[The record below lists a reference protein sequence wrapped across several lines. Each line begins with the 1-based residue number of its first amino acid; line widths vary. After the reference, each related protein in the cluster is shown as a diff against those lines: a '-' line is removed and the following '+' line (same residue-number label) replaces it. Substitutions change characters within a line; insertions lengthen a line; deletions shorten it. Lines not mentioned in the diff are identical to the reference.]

1 MITGVGILSHL
12 LACTGFAGLA
22 VYVLWKRQQSAES
35 LWLGLAC
42 LMTALWAGILVFGGR
57 FGGGIAVLVS
67 PAETLRTAAWILALA
82 MLLSP
87 TWHLRQR
94 VNSSFVIAVAL
105 GVVLAVQVAIDL
117 IVGVGGF
124 AEPDSP
130 LIVQLSLMARLT
142 TAIGGLVLVHNLY
155 LNSAPASRWSI
166 QLLCIGLAVLFAYD
180 LNMYTLAF
188 LGAGQSFDLFN
199 ARGLIT
205 VLTLPLIALS
215 ARRNPLLKIQ
225 ISRQIAFQTLSLGII
240 GGYLV
245 LMSIAAYGLGLVSGD
260 WGRLFQISV
269 PVAMGIFAAVVLFSG
284 RFRASARVWIN
295 KNFFAYKYDYREEWL
310 RLISTVSRTDAA
322 YGSLAERVVQSVCNI
337 VESPG
342 GALYVPDGEG
352 GFGLAERWNYRALTA
367 QSIEGQEALTQFLGE
382 RGRVI
387 LVDELRDGIGDYGGV
402 VLPSEL
408 LADPDAWLIV
418 PLLHLES
425 LAGLVLVQRSKAAS
439 VFNWEDFDLLR
450 TAGRQAASYIAEAA
464 SQSALSEA
472 QKFDEF
478 NRRFAFI
485 MHDIKNLVSQLS
497 LVARNAERH
506 AESAEFRRDMV
517 ATLRSS
523 VDKMND
529 MLARLAQHNTARGDE
544 TNVIDLTGIVG
555 TVVAEKRTLHP
566 ALNLE
571 MPAEPVH
578 VRADPHR
585 IEQVFVHLLQNAI
598 DASAPDMA
606 IEVRLTVAKDQV
618 RIDVIDSGSGMSAA
632 FVRDDLFKP
641 FRSTKTGG
649 FGIGAY
655 EAREIVRASGG
666 RLDVASREGEG
677 TIFSVILPLAAG
689 TAKETQA

>member
-1 MITGVGILSHL
+1 MITGVGIISHL
-12 LACTGFAGLA
+12 LACVGFAGLA
-22 VYVLWKRQQSAES
+22 VYILWQRRQSAES

-42 LMTALWAGILVFGGR
+42 LMTALWAGLLVFGGR
-57 FGGGIAVLVS
+57 FGGGIAALVS
-67 PAETLRTAAWILALA
+67 PAETLRTAAWIMALA

-87 TWHLRQR
+87 TWYLRKR
-94 VNSSFVIAVAL
+94 ANSSFVIAVVL
-105 GVVLAVQVAIDL
+105 GVVLAVQFGIDL
-117 IVGVGGF
+117 NVGMGGF
-124 AEPDSP
+124 ATPQSP
-130 LIVQLSLMARLT
+130 LIVQMSLMARLT

-188 LGAGQSFDLFN
+188 LGAGQSLDLFN

-205 VLTLPLIALS
+205 ALTLPLLALS
-215 ARRNPLLKIQ
+215 LQRNPLLKIQ
-225 ISRQIAFQTLSLGII
+225 ISRQIAFQTLSLGLI

-245 LMSIAAYGLGLVSGD
+245 LMSIAAYGLGFVGGD

-269 PVAMGIFAAVVLFSG
+269 PVAMGILAAVVLFSG

-342 GALYVPDGEG
+342 GALYIPDGQG
-352 GFGLAERWNYRALTA
+352 GFGLAERWNYRSLSAHV
-367 QSIEGQEALTQFLGE
+367 INGQEALTQFLGE

-402 VLPSEL
+402 VLPPDL

-497 LVARNAERH
+497 LVTRNAERH
-506 AESAEFRRDMV
+506 SESAEFRRDMLV
-517 ATLRSS
+517 TLRSS

-529 MLARLAQHNTARGDE
+529 MLARLAQHNTARGEEPTIFDLVG
-544 TNVIDLTGIVG
+544 VIDDA
-555 TVVAEKRTLHP
+555 VAVKRDLHP
-566 ALNLE
+566 ALE
-571 MPAEPVH
+571 WDRPPDPVP
-578 VRADPHR
+578 VSADANR
-585 IEQVFVHLLQNAI
+585 MEQVFVHLLQNAI
-598 DASAPDMA
+598 DASTPDA
-606 IEVRLTVAKDQV
+606 KIQVRMSRRADLV
-618 RIDVIDSGSGMSAA
+618 RIDISDNGAGMTAA
-632 FVRDDLFKP
+632 FVRDELFKP

-655 EAREIVRASGG
+655 EAQEIVRASGG
-666 RLDVASREGEG
+666 RLEVASREGEG
-677 TIFSVILPLAAG
+677 TIFSVILPIAVG
-689 TAKETQA
+689 TDREIQA